1 MTSGGAQSP
10 PGALPRARASTVPT
24 ARLVAG
30 KVLARTLR
38 DGAYAAAVLD
48 TELGRAAQLDARDRA
63 LATELVYGALR
74 MRAFL
79 DAELARGS
87 SRGKLNLD
95 PETHAHLLVCGFQLF
110 GLDRVPAFAAVS
122 EAVSLVRRARGERV
136 ASFANAVL
144 RRLSE
149 RAAKTTVEQRVEAQ
163 VASAPE
169 WLRAALDRALG
180 AESAHAFLV
189 SATAGAPVCLR
200 VASPDRRP
208 RVAARIRELAPGAV
222 VTEGTISPLAV
233 LVAGAGDPRA
243 LLAELASS
251 AERVAIQEEG
261 SQAIALSLG
270 VVPGE
275 RVLDACAGR
284 GNKTAV
290 LAMALGAR
298 GEGGCDAA
306 DVHPSKLARLRAEL
320 DAQELRLRD
329 TFAVDWSLGAG
340 DATGPYDAI
349 LVDAPCT
356 GVGTLRRRPDLWA
369 RRTPE
374 ALSDLARLQASI
386 LARTARLLAP
396 GGRLVYS
403 VCSVLQ
409 EEAEDVVEGVLAG
422 QSAWL
427 ERAPFSGGVFEPGVS
442 SVRLLPH
449 VHGTDGYFVA
459 SLRRPA

>member
-1 MTSGGAQSP
+1 MTTDGA
-10 PGALPRARASTVPT
+10 PRRASAVPT

-48 TELGRAAQLDARDRA
+48 AELGRAAQLDARDRA

-74 MRAFL
+74 MRGFL

-122 EAVSLVRRARGERV
+122 EAVSLVRRARGDRV

-149 RAAKTTVEQRVEAQ
+149 RAAQTTAEQRVEAQ

-169 WLRAALDRALG
+169 WLRSALERALG
-180 AESAHAFLV
+180 AESTREFLV

-200 VASPDRRP
+200 VASPASRP
-208 RVAARIRELAPGAV
+208 LVVARLREFAPGAV
-222 VTEGTISPLAV
+222 VAEGALSPLAV
-233 LVAGAGDPRA
+233 LVSGAGDPRA
-243 LLAELASS
+243 LLSSLA
-251 AERVAIQEEG
+251 AAGERVAIQEEG

-270 VVPGE
+270 AAPGE

-290 LAMALGAR
+290 LAMALGPTT
-298 GEGGCDAA
+298 GLGGCDAA
-306 DVHPSKLARLRAEL
+306 DLHPSKLARLRAEL
-320 DAQELRLRD
+320 ASQELTLRD
-329 TFAVDWSLGAG
+329 TFAVDWAVGQG
-340 DATGPYDAI
+340 DVTGPYDAI

-369 RRTPE
+369 RRTLE
-374 ALSDLARLQASI
+374 GLGELARLQASI
-386 LARTARLLAP
+386 LTRTAALLAP

-403 VCSVLQ
+403 VCSVLR
-409 EEAEDVVEGVLAG
+409 EEAEDVVEGVLAAQAG
-422 QSAWL
+422 PAGL
-427 ERAPFSGGVFEPGVS
+427 ERAPFSGGVFEPDATA
-442 SVRLLPH
+442 VRLLPH

-459 SLRRPA
+459 SLRRRLS

>member
-1 MTSGGAQSP
+1 MT
-10 PGALPRARASTVPT
+10 RAHTPATPPT

-48 TELGRAAQLDARDRA
+48 AELGRAAQLEPRDRA

-79 DAELARGS
+79 DAELARAS

-95 PETHAHLLVCGFQLF
+95 PDTHAHLLVCGFQLF

-122 EAVSLVRRARGERV
+122 EAVSLVRNVRGERV

-149 RAAKTTVEQRVEAQ
+149 RAAKTTPEQRVEAQ

-169 WLRAALDRALG
+169 WLRSALDRALG
-180 AESAHAFLV
+180 ADSAQQFLV

-200 VASPDRRP
+200 VASPERRTA
-208 RVAARIRELAPGAV
+208 VAQRIRELAPSAV
-222 VTEGTISPLAV
+222 VTEGTLSPLAV

-243 LLAELASS
+243 LLAALG
-251 AERVAIQEEG
+251 ERVAIQEEG

-270 VVPGE
+270 VTPGE

-290 LAMALGAR
+290 LAMALGPSTSMGA
-298 GEGGCDAA
+298 GGCDAA
-306 DVHPSKLARLRAEL
+306 DLHPSKLARLRDEL
-320 DAQELRLRD
+320 ASQGLGVREV
-329 TFAVDWSLGAG
+329 FAVDWSVGSG
-340 DATGPYDAI
+340 DVAGPYDAI

-356 GVGTLRRRPDLWA
+356 GIGTLRRRPDLWA
-369 RRTPE
+369 RRTLDGLTE
-374 ALSDLARLQASI
+374 LAALQSTL
-386 LARTARLLAP
+386 LARTATLLAP

-403 VCSVLQ
+403 VCSVLR
-409 EEAEDVVEGVLAG
+409 EEAEDVVEGVLAA
-422 QSAWL
+422 QPEL
-427 ERAPFSGGVFEPGVS
+427 ELTPFAGGVFGPELTTL
-442 SVRLLPH
+442 RLLPH

-459 SLRRPA
+459 SLRRRPA